1 MAAMIFEG
9 ARVVEE
15 RKQKPLRP
23 RQAGGPVVIASD
35 CSGQGTSLQ
44 ALAHLG
50 LEAFVDVST
59 EADPCKRRLLGIL
72 HGCLRCRVKHN
83 LKTVFPGGS

>member
-15 RKQKPLRP
+15 RKQKPFRP
-23 RQAGGPVVIASD
+23 R
-35 CSGQGTSLQ
+35 QGTSLQ

-59 EADPCKRRLLGIL
+59 EADPCKRKLLGIL
-72 HGCLRCRVKHN
+72 HGCLQCRVKHN
-83 LKTVFPGGS
+83 LTTVFPGGS